1 MDAGQEHALDQ
12 VIELTLLLTD
22 DMNRSYERDGL
33 TPARAHLLWV
43 LRGGP
48 STQRA
53 LADALRVSPRNITG
67 LVDGLEA
74 SGLVVRRPHPTDR
87 RATLVGFTDDGARLA
102 AEMARGQVELA
113 TGLFGPLTESEVG
126 AVQHAARRR
135 HRSAQGDDR
144 GGGGGGGGGAGSGA
158 AAGGATG

>member
-1 MDAGQEHALDQ
+1 MDPRQEHALDQ
-12 VIELTLLLTD
+12 VLELTLLLTD
-22 DMNRSYERDGL
+22 DMNRSFERDGL

-113 TGLFGPLTESEVG
+113 TGLFGPLTEAEVG
-126 AVQHAARRR
+126 QLSTLLGGVI
-135 HRSAQGDDR
+135 DR
-144 GGGGGGGGGAGSGA
+144 LKAMIAEAEAEAAGSGA